1 MVYSLNVFLFD
12 RRVQFAL
19 QPVEDLFALKV
30 ESPSAMLRLAKRYLS
45 FARKFVN
52 RRLAVSSQA
61 HDLLDGHHLLGRSL
75 MRGKVTQDSVDAE
88 NLFQLPHGQHCDR
101 GFIGEFVHVSIEL
114 YGFSSVSIIMYT

>member
-88 NLFQLPHGQHCDR
+88 NLFQLPT
-101 GFIGEFVHVSIEL
+101 VSIAI
-114 YGFSSVSIIMYT
+114 GVSSVNLFMFLLNYMGFRLFLS